1 MIKIGDK
8 LPATQ
13 VTILSEDGPKGVAL
27 NEALGTGRVVLFGV
41 PGAFTPTCSANH
53 LPGFVEHRDAL
64 RAAGV
69 DQVACMAVNDIFV
82 MGAWEKASSS
92 AAQVQMMAD
101 GNADATRA
109 MGLELDASGFGMGTR
124 CQRFSLLAEDGVV
137 VAVFVDSG
145 GEFRVSSAEHM
156 LEHLSGQS

>member
-1 MIKIGDK
+1 MIKTGDK
-8 LPATQ
+8 LPATL
-13 VTILSEDGPKGVAL
+13 VTALSDDGPTSVAL
-27 NEALGTGRVVLFGV
+27 NEALGQGRVVLFGV

-53 LPGFVEHRDAL
+53 LPGFIEHHDAL
-64 RAAGV
+64 KAAGV

-82 MGAWEKASSS
+82 MGAWEKASAS
-92 AAQVQMMAD
+92 AGQIKMLAD

-109 MGLELDASGFGMGTR
+109 MGLELDASAFGMGTR

-156 LEHLSGQS
+156 LEHLAGTN

>member
-1 MIKIGDK
+1 MIKSGDK
-8 LPATQ
+8 LPSAQ
-13 VTILSEDGPKGVAL
+13 VTVLSDEGPKGVAL
-27 NEALGTGRVVLFGV
+27 DEVLGQGRTVLFGV

-53 LPGFVEHRDAL
+53 LPGFVEHAAAL

-82 MGAWEKASSS
+82 LGAWEKASGS
-92 AAQVQMMAD
+92 AEHVRMLAD

-137 VAVFVDSG
+137 VKVFVDSG
-145 GEFRVSSAEHM
+145 GEFRVSSAEH
-156 LEHLSGQS
+156 LLDYLRERS